1 MCALLAQSGAIF
13 ISLVAPSMYGF
24 TSSARKQ
31 IVQIQETFLK
41 FLCSYQIAYAVE
53 ERASPPDYFQ
63 GYNPYDLTT
72 FASGISTIVQYNSCS
87 NVIHYLLTGFP
98 VEIGSFSDSFWYALF
113 EIDIFPIHFVTTF
126 ISYCQFS

>member
-72 FASGISTIVQYNSCS
+72 FASGISTIVQYNSL
-87 NVIHYLLTGFP
+87 I
-98 VEIGSFSDSFWYALF
+98 I
-113 EIDIFPIHFVTTF
+113 IFPTSCGALSANYVAKR
-126 ISYCQFS
+126 SMAKV